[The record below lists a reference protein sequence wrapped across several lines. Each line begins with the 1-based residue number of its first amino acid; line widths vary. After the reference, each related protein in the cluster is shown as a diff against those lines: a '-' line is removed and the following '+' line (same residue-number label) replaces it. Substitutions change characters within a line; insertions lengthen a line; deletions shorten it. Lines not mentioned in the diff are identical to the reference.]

1 MHSMLKSLVRRL
13 VSWGAPKHFYQLATK
28 LYPWTLSLSF
38 IFLSLGTYAGLYIAP
53 PDYQQGD
60 AFRILYVH
68 VPSAFLSLGIYTII
82 AICSFLFLVWK
93 VKIADIIASCSA
105 AVGATFTLLA
115 LATGAI
121 WGKPM
126 WGAWWVWDAR
136 LTSELILFF
145 LYLGYLCLR
154 SAVSTPRLSGK
165 VCGIFALMGLIDI
178 PIVHFS
184 VKWWNTLHQGPTIS
198 RWAKPAMPWPMLWPL
213 LTMLVGFGLFYLS
226 VLFMRSRSEL
236 IRRER
241 QAQWVGQ
248 LLRKPSSCS
257 MPNTFGAV
265 IS

>member
-1 MHSMLKSLVRRL
+1 MLKAWFKGLIAC
-13 VSWGAPKHFYQLATK
+13 GAPKNFYQLATAW
-28 LYPWTLSLSF
+28 YPWTLCFSLF
-38 IFLSLGTYAGLYIAP
+38 CLSLGAYAGLYIAP
-53 PDYQQGD
+53 SDYQQSD

-68 VPSAFLSLGIYTII
+68 VPSAFLSLSIYTII
-82 AICSFLFLVWK
+82 SLCSLVYLVWK
-93 VKIADIIASCSA
+93 VKIADIVASASA
-105 AVGATFTLLA
+105 AAGATFTLLA

-145 LYLGYLCLR
+145 LYLGYICLR
-154 SAVSTPRLSGK
+154 SAVSTSRLSSQ
-165 VCGIFALMGLIDI
+165 VSGIFALMGLIDI

-213 LTMLVGFGLFYLS
+213 LIMMLGFGLFYLS
-226 VLFMRSRSEL
+226 VVLMRSRSEL
-236 IRRER
+236 LRRER
-241 QAQWVGQ
+241 QTQWVSQ
-248 LLRKPSSCS
+248 LLKGSSSCS

>member
-1 MHSMLKSLVRRL
+1 MVKDFINILITL
-13 VSWGAPKHFYQLATK
+13 GAPKHFYQLATK
-28 LYPWTLSLSF
+28 LYPWTLVFSF
-38 IFLSLGTYAGLYIAP
+38 IFLSIGTYAGLYIAP
-53 PDYQQGD
+53 ADYQQGD

-68 VPSAFLSLGIYTII
+68 VPSAFLSLGVYTII
-82 AICSFLFLVWK
+82 AICSFLYLVWK
-93 VKIADIIASCSA
+93 VKIADIIATCSA
-105 AVGATFTLLA
+105 AVGATFTFLA

-154 SAVSTPRLSGK
+154 SAVSAPSLSGK

-184 VKWWNTLHQGPTIS
+184 VGWWNTLHQGPTIS
-198 RWAKPAMPWPMLWPL
+198 RWAKPAMPWSMLWPL

-226 VLFMRSRSEL
+226 VVLMRSRSEL
-236 IRRER
+236 IRRE
-241 QAQWVGQ
+241 QQTQWVGQ
-248 LLRKPSSCS
+248 LLKESSPCS